1 MYNLK
6 DFIREELTLKKK
18 KKKLRGED
26 SLQKVPTKKL
36 YKQWK
41 NKFTGSKK

>member
-6 DFIREELTLKKK
+6 DLLGEELTLKK

-26 SLQKVPTKKL
+26 SLQKVPTRKL

-41 NKFTGSKK
+41 NKFKGSEK

>member
-6 DFIREELTLKKK
+6 DLLGEELTLKK

-26 SLQKVPTKKL
+26 SLQKVPTRKL

-41 NKFTGSKK
+41 NKFTGSEK

>member
-6 DFIREELTLKKK
+6 DLLGEELTLK

-26 SLQKVPTKKL
+26 SLQKVPTRKL

-41 NKFTGSKK
+41 NKFTGSEK